1 MTERKRTLMD
11 AVPFIALAVVALTVN
26 LSLVVLTDVDVF
38 TRWVATV
45 VSGVVAAATA
55 YAVVSR
61 RTDPPA

>member
-1 MTERKRTLMD
+1 MD